1 MVERSALGRVEL
13 RHLRYFA
20 TVARELHFGRAA
32 RLLNMSQPPLSVQ
45 IRRLEEHLGVQLFVR
60 ASHGVELTAAG
71 ALLRDEVQGVF
82 DRVDELLLRVR
93 ARSMGLT
100 GSLRVG
106 FVTPAAYGP
115 MPDALALFREA
126 CPDVELVLREMTTDA
141 QLEELAGGS
150 LDIGFV
156 LPPIQRPELAYEP
169 LLSEPLILAMPGE
182 DRTRAERDDF
192 DQAEPVS
199 LRTMRDRPLVIFPRQ
214 HAPLLYDSIIA
225 LCQRAGYTP
234 SIGQQAIEM
243 QTIVSLVAA
252 GIGIAIVPR
261 SVRRLARHG
270 VRYRRIRERS
280 ARIEMGLGWSR
291 SRDSSLIERFR
302 AAVRAAVARDPACGS

>member
-1 MVERSALGRVEL
+1 MEKRSALGRVEL

-60 ASHGVELTAAG
+60 ASRGVELTAAG

-82 DRVDELLLRVR
+82 DRVNELLLRVR
-93 ARSMGLT
+93 ARAAGQT

-115 MPDALALFREA
+115 MPEALALFRDA

-141 QLEELAGGS
+141 QLEELGQGS

-156 LPPIQRPELAYEP
+156 LPPVQRPDLAYEP

-182 DRTRAERDDF
+182 GRARDDLE
-192 DQAEPVS
+192 QAVPVS
-199 LRTMRDRPLVIFPRQ
+199 LRTMRDRPLVIFPRR

-234 SIGQQAIEM
+234 SIAQQAIEM

-252 GIGIAIVPR
+252 GIGIAIVPS
-261 SVRRLARHG
+261 SVRRMARHG

-280 ARIEMGLGWSR
+280 ARIEMGLGWLA
-291 SRDSSLIERFR
+291 SRDSSLLRRFR
-302 AAVRAAVARDPACGS
+302 AAVHAAVARDPAPGS